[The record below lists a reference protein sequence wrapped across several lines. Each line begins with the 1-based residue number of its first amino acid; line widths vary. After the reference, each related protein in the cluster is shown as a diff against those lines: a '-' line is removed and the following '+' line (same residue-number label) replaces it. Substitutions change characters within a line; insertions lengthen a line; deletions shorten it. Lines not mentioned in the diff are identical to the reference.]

1 MRRGRRAAAKPPL
14 AEKGDEGQPYTAATG
29 TRLLLIL
36 GGEEGGEDGAGDAV
50 VGAGD
55 GAGDDAEGG
64 HGVGGDGGGG
74 GEEIA
79 GEDGGHAG
87 VLHAYFDADG
97 ATLGDGETGGFADE
111 IAEEV
116 AEAVVAGDD
125 GEGEGNEAQTV
136 LFETGMDGEDDATD
150 DEGEAEDGDAG
161 HDGLDLLEVVAVA
174 QEVVEG
180 ATQGHGKDGDEAD
193 VLEHAKG
200 IDFDLL
206 ACEPQDHEGCD
217 DGREEGGDGGH
228 AYGEGDVTVAEE
240 RHDVARYATGT
251 TAYEDDAGTEEG
263 VEAEDLGETIGNEG
277 HDGELRQGAEEDIEG
292 TAEDYLEVFG
302 GEGAA
307 HGEHDDA
314 EDDGGTCSLL
324 HPGEGGGEEPAQDGC
339 GDDYP

>member
-1 MRRGRRAAAKPPL
+1 M
-14 AEKGDEGQPYTAATG
+14 
-29 TRLLLIL
+29 
-36 GGEEGGEDGAGDAV
+36 

-193 VLEHAKG
+193 VLEHAEG

-228 AYGEGDVTVAEE
+228 AYGECDITVAKE

-263 VEAEDLGETIGNEG
+263 VEAEDLGETVGNEG

-292 TAEDYLEVFG
+292 TAEDDFEVFG